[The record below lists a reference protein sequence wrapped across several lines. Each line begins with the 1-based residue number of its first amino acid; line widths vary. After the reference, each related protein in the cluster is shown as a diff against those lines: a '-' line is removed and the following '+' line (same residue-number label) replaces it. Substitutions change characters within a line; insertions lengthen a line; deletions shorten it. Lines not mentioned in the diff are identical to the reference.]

1 MDDIEKLLNA
11 DLNTP
16 YEKDPVVGALVN
28 GELKS
33 LDYRLIY
40 PADVKPVRLFSP
52 LGKRI
57 YRHSLCFLLSY
68 AASKVFP
75 DRHLEIG
82 HSLGDGYFFRFTDEE
97 VTEAEVGELAETMRE
112 AVRRD
117 LRTERINIP
126 YSEAVSLFSGPRYE
140 RTLALLKTRN
150 DSGIRISRMDGFSYI
165 AYEPI
170 VTRTSLLTLWEL
182 RPYHGGMLLR
192 YPQSRDGYMRIRPF
206 QDNPKL
212 FEVFCRSARECR
224 IIKAES
230 LGHLNEKIA
239 EGDTQR
245 LIELSETMLDR
256 QIMAISEDIKRRK
269 TVKMVFIAG
278 PSSSGKTTSSLK
290 LFSALEILGYTPIK
304 ISLDDYYLSRDLV
317 PRDEDG
323 NYDYE
328 VMEALDLELFRKN
341 MADLSEGLPV
351 HLPSFDF
358 RTQKRSYCSDATVLS
373 ESSIVIVEGIHGLN
387 PGLIPDIDPSLVYK
401 IYISCLTT
409 VSIDDNNRI
418 STTDNRIIR
427 RMIRDSRTRGTSA
440 TETLAMWPS
449 VERGEKNHIFPYQNN
464 ADAMINSSLPYE
476 IAALT
481 PYAIPLLRSVK
492 PESGDAYT
500 LSRRLLKFL
509 ELCYMIPLEEIP
521 RTSLL
526 REFLGGSI
534 YKAV

>member
-1 MDDIEKLLNA
+1 MDDIAKLLCA
-11 DLNTP
+11 DDSAT
-16 YEKDPVVGALVN
+16 YESNPIVGALVN

-40 PADVKPVRLFSP
+40 PADVKPVRLFTP

-57 YRHSLCFLLSY
+57 YRHSICFLLSY
-68 AASKVFP
+68 ASFSVFP

-82 HSLGDGYFFRFTDEE
+82 HSLGDGYFFRFTGYEASEE
-97 VTEAEVGELAETMRE
+97 DVKALEEKMRE
-112 AVRRD
+112 AVKRN
-117 LRTERINIP
+117 LRTERLSIP
-126 YSEAVSLFSGPRYE
+126 YDEAVRLFSGPLYE
-140 RTLALLKTRN
+140 RTLSLLKTRN

-170 VTRTSLLTLWEL
+170 VTHTSVLSLWEL
-182 RPYHGGMLLR
+182 RPYQGGMLLR
-192 YPQSRDGYMRIRPF
+192 YPQSRDFTALRPF

-212 FEVFCRSARECR
+212 FEVFRSSAANCR
-224 IIKAES
+224 ILGTES

-239 EGDTQR
+239 KGETMR
-245 LIELSETMLDR
+245 LIELSESMLDR
-256 QIMAISEDIKRRK
+256 QIIAISEDIKRRG
-269 TVKMVFIAG
+269 TVRMVFIAG

-290 LFSALEILGYTPIK
+290 LFSELEILGYRPIK
-304 ISLDDYYLSRDLV
+304 ISLDDYYLPRDQV

-323 NYDYE
+323 NYDFE

-341 MADLSEGLPV
+341 VKDLTEGVPV

-358 RTQKRSYCSDATVLS
+358 KTQKRSFDSKETALTD
-373 ESSIVIVEGIHGLN
+373 ESIVIVEGIHGLN
-387 PGLIPDIDPSLVYK
+387 PALVPELEPSLSYK
-401 IYISCLTT
+401 IYISCLTS
-409 VSIDDNNRI
+409 VSIDDHNRI

-427 RMIRDSRTRGTSA
+427 RMIRDSRTRGTGA
-440 TETLAMWPS
+440 AETLAMWPS

-534 YKAV
+534 YGAV